1 MENPTLITSIRKIK
15 GKKVKSLRNKGQMP
29 LHVYG
34 YGIESLSLEAPYKEV
49 MSILTEAGRTTP
61 VIIKIDGEKDI
72 VTLIR
77 EVGQNPISGM
87 VQHVDFMKVDE
98 NKPVEIEVPIILKG
112 EAPGIKGGAGTVTQ
126 SIYSIIVS
134 AKPFEVP
141 KNLIVDVSPLIDL
154 SSVIKISDIKLPEG
168 VNFVGDPNIA
178 LTWIQPPRVI
188 EEVTPE
194 IGEEGGELEE
204 EVEGAEGAEGAEEDA
219 EEGKKDGEG
228 QEKNLSTN

>member
-15 GKKVKSLRNKGQMP
+15 GKKVKTLRDKGQMP

-98 NKPVEIEVPIILKG
+98 DKPVEIEVPIILEG

-126 SIYSIIVS
+126 AIYSVIVS

-141 KNLIVDVSPLIDL
+141 RNLTVDVSPLIDL

-168 VNFVGDPNIA
+168 VDFVGDTNIA

-194 IGEEGGELEE
+194 IEGEEGELGEGEE
-204 EVEGAEGAEGAEEDA
+204 GEGSEEGAEEG
-219 EEGKKDGEG
+219 EKDGEG
-228 QEKNLSTN
+228 QEKDSSTT

>member
-15 GKKVKSLRNKGQMP
+15 GKKVKTLRDKGQMP
-29 LHVYG
+29 LHLYG

-77 EVGQNPISGM
+77 EVSQNPISGM

-98 NKPVEIEVPIILKG
+98 DKPVEIEVPIILEG

-126 SIYSIIVS
+126 AIYSVIVS

-141 KNLIVDVSPLIDL
+141 RNLTVDVSPLIDL

-168 VNFVGDPNIA
+168 VDFVGDTNIA

-194 IGEEGGELEE
+194 IEGEEGEL
-204 EVEGAEGAEGAEEDA
+204 GEGAEEGEGSEEGA
-219 EEGKKDGEG
+219 EEGEKDGEG
-228 QEKNLSTN
+228 QEKDSSTT

>member
-15 GKKVKSLRNKGQMP
+15 GKKVKALRDKGQMP

-98 NKPVEIEVPIILKG
+98 DKPVEIEVPIILEG
-112 EAPGIKGGAGTVTQ
+112 EAPGVKGGAGTVTQ
-126 SIYSIIVS
+126 AIYSVIVS

-141 KNLIVDVSPLIDL
+141 RNLTVDVSPLIDL

-168 VNFVGDPNIA
+168 VDFVGDTNIA

-194 IGEEGGELEE
+194 IEGEEGEL
-204 EVEGAEGAEGAEEDA
+204 GEGAEEEEGA
-219 EEGKKDGEG
+219 EEGEKDGEG
-228 QEKNLSTN
+228 QGQEKDSSTT